1 MHETYMHERRDDVLG
16 QGHIALR
23 TSMGTRN
30 DFPSSSARSSEESPD
45 QSSKHLFSTPTT
57 NRRKRRKDAKK
68 SATYIGQQRFPIK
81 AVISASY
88 SRCGMQQ
95 TLGAFNGDGKGK
107 GSEKQRRKLRKDIRR
122 HLTHKP
128 PDLEWTPKEQMTIWF
143 RETMD

>member
-1 MHETYMHERRDDVLG
+1 MHETYMHERRDDALG

-45 QSSKHLFSTPTT
+45 QSSKHLYSTPTT
-57 NRRKRRKDAKK
+57 KPPKKAKGCK
-68 SATYIGQQRFPIK
+68 EVSDIYRTATVPDK

-95 TLGAFNGDGKGK
+95 TLGAFNGDGKEK

-128 PDLEWTPKEQMTIWF
+128 PNLEWTPQEQMTIWF